1 MPKPNEHR
9 SAESLPRLSGAAE
22 IIQLQS
28 ESTHEET
35 AYAAKIAKWLALADS
50 VLVNGK
56 TRKEG

>member
-1 MPKPNEHR
+1 MPTR
-9 SAESLPRLSGAAE
+9 LPEAAK

-50 VLVNGK
+50 VLRGTAK
-56 TRKEG
+56 SRKEA